1 MSTYS
6 ETVREIRS
14 PGRLAQIPRSGLA
27 PVRGVLHGAGVIVP
41 LALGA
46 ATGNLAYGT
55 FAALG
60 ALPAGCA
67 AIFGHRAGRRSAAT
81 AVLAAIGMAVAA
93 FIGALAAAE
102 PMLLVPVIALFAYVA
117 GIVTAFSDR
126 VAVAALQWPLALL
139 MATVLPESPDH
150 AAVRAGF
157 VLAGGLF
164 QAALASLVAAP
175 AVIGAVAGT
184 PTDEAPARSRPRRT
198 PRAFASH
205 LVGTVRTHLGVRT
218 EPGRHAVRMAA
229 AAVVAEFAALLL
241 GLPHPYWAA
250 LTALVVLKSDHVIT
264 VRRGLDRI
272 GGTALGVVLGIL
284 LASFAAMGTAP
295 LIIGAAVTVTI
306 AYIVFPANYFLFTTF
321 LTGFVVLL
329 LDLLGQSAHEMAG
342 ARLLGTLLGG
352 TIALV
357 ASHVR
362 PVSGRASDF
371 AEA

>member
-1 MSTYS
+1 
-6 ETVREIRS
+6 
-14 PGRLAQIPRSGLA
+14 
-27 PVRGVLHGAGVIVP
+27 VLHGVGVIVP

-46 ATGNLAYGT
+46 ATDNLAHGT

-81 AVLAAIGMAVAA
+81 AFLAAVGMAVAA

-102 PMLLVPVIALFAYVA
+102 PVLLVPVIALFAYVA

-139 MATVLPESPDH
+139 MATVLPEPPSH

-164 QAALASLVAAP
+164 QAALASLIAAP
-175 AVIGAVAGT
+175 AAIGAATGT
-184 PTDEAPARSRPRRT
+184 QTDEAPARPPHRT
-198 PRAFASH
+198 PRVFVRH
-205 LVGTVRTHLGVRT
+205 LVGTVRAHLGVRT
-218 EPGRHAVRMAA
+218 EQGRHAVRMAA
-229 AAVVAEFAALLL
+229 AAVVAQLAALLL

-284 LASFAAMGTAP
+284 LAAFAALGTAP
-295 LIIGAAVTVTI
+295 LLIGAAVAVTL
-306 AYIVFPANYFLFTTF
+306 AYTVFPANYFLFTTF

-329 LDLLGQSAHEMAG
+329 LDLLGQSAHQMAG

-362 PVSGRASDF
+362 PAAGKRHLSD
-371 AEA
+371 